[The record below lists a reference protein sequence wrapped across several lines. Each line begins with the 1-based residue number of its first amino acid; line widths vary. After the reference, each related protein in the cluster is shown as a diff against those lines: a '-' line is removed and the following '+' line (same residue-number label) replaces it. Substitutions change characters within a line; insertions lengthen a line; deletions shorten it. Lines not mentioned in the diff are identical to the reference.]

1 MNELIHI
8 PAQGLAV
15 DIDETLSWTIG
26 YWIEEMQ
33 NKFGNPE
40 NLTIKEMVE
49 KYRYTQNVPYWQ
61 HEEALEWVDEKINSS
76 ETQENLPLIEG
87 SSAYINRINQ
97 IIPIVAYITVRP
109 EKVIEGTKN
118 WLAKHNFPLAPVI
131 CRPNELDHKN
141 GNEWKAKILEEL
153 YPKVLGIID
162 DNAKLLQFVNPN
174 YKGRVF
180 LYDHHDNLGFPYAV
194 ACKDWLTVYNEVKK
208 YISNI
213 S

>member
-1 MNELIHI
+1 MDNLDSITRT
-8 PAQGLAV
+8 GLAV

-61 HEEALEWVDEKINSS
+61 HEEALQWVDEKINSN
-76 ETQENLPLIEG
+76 ETQESLPLIEG
-87 SSAYINRINQ
+87 SSAYLNRINQ
-97 IIPIVAYITVRP
+97 IVPIVAYITVRP
-109 EKVIEGTKN
+109 ERVIEGTKN
-118 WLAKHNFPLAPVI
+118 WLTKHNFPLAPII
-131 CRPNELDHKN
+131 CRPNELAHSD

-162 DNAKLLQFVNPN
+162 DNAKLLKYINTS
-174 YKGRVF
+174 YKGKVF
-180 LYDHHDNLGFPYAV
+180 LYDHHDNLGFPFAV
-194 ACKDWLTVYNEVKK
+194 ACKDWLTVYKDVKK
-208 YISNI
+208 YILTI
-213 S
+213 

>member
-1 MNELIHI
+1 MSNYNFITN
-8 PAQGLAV
+8 PGLAV

-40 NLTIKEMVE
+40 NLTVKEMAE

-61 HEEALEWVDEKINSS
+61 HAEVLEWIDEKINSN
-76 ETQENLPLIEG
+76 ETQEDLPLIEG
-87 SSAYINRINQ
+87 SSAYLNRINQ
-97 IIPIVAYITVRP
+97 IIPVAAYITIRP
-109 EKVIEGTKN
+109 ERVLEGTNN
-118 WLAKHNFPLAPVI
+118 WLKKHNFPIAPVI
-131 CRPNELDHKN
+131 CRPNELAHSN
-141 GNEWKAKILEEL
+141 GNEWKAKVLEEL

-162 DNAKLLQFVNPN
+162 DNAKLLQFLSPE

-180 LYDHHDNLGFPYAV
+180 LYDHHDNLGFSFAV
-194 ACKDWLTVYNEVKK
+194 ACKDWLKVYKEVKK

-213 S
+213 I